1 MTTMLTTMQAT
12 MYRCAG
18 LGVSW
23 LLAACS
29 AVPRHGEPGLLARV
43 DHVAYATPDLDATVV
58 ELEARLGVRAVAGG
72 RHPGLGTR
80 NALLALGPTTYL
92 EIIGPDP
99 EQPAPA
105 GARIFG
111 IDALDRPRLAIWVA
125 NTDDI
130 DGLAARA
137 RSSGVP
143 LGAVR
148 AGARQRPD
156 GTMLSWRA
164 TDASAMAGDGLVPFF
179 IAWDPAS
186 PHPATTSPAG
196 CSLLDLR
203 AEHPDPDGVRAL
215 LRGVGIDL
223 PVARGPAPALIAT
236 LRTPRGVVELR

>member
-1 MTTMLTTMQAT
+1 MTTTH
-12 MYRCAG
+12 RCAA
-18 LGVSW
+18 LGVSC
-23 LLAACS
+23 LLAACG
-29 AVPRHGEPGLLARV
+29 AAPAHGDARLLARI
-43 DHVAYATPDLDATVV
+43 DHIAYGTRDLDATVA
-58 ELEARLGVRAVAGG
+58 ELESRLGVRAVAGG

-80 NALLALGPTTYL
+80 NALLSLGPTTYL

-105 GARIFG
+105 GPRIFG
-111 IDALDRPRLAIWVA
+111 IDALERPRPVIWVA

-130 DGLAARA
+130 DGVAARA
-137 RSSGVP
+137 RSNGVP

-148 AGARQRPD
+148 AGGRQRPD

-179 IAWDPAS
+179 IEWGPAS

-196 CSLLDLR
+196 CTLVDLR
-203 AEHPDPDGVRAL
+203 AEHPDPDVVRAL

-223 PVARGPAPALIAT
+223 PVVRGPAPALIAT
-236 LRTPRGVVELR
+236 IRAPGGIVELR